1 MPSRRMPNFAD
12 PRNAIQPGRKDSLA
26 TWMAF
31 FGMTEDASGEYSKP
45 SDWARAAADEAF
57 VYACVKL
64 KAMSASAVPLRVYV
78 KAGSDLI
85 PADLASDAEA
95 AEYQKLLDTINPY
108 SMSASDFKGSLI
120 ASLAIYG
127 EAYVRKVRGRLGGAP
142 QELYLL
148 RAIDVHPK
156 VGKTWIESYEYR
168 PSKPE
173 DNEVISPKDMI
184 AFRLPGNFVD
194 VTRGLSPLSAIRREI
209 EVSIMAS
216 EHTNSLLRNMGVPAG
231 AWVAPK
237 DSDLTPQDQSAIKK
251 VLSAL
256 TGPKNAGKSAVL
268 PGGLEWQQLGIPEQ
282 DAQYL
287 NARKISRMAISSAMG
302 VPLALVGDDEHAG
315 VYRSVRDAEQVFW
328 RRMANE
334 LGWVASILD
343 SWLTPDFDG
352 GSGRLTVQFDVSGIE
367 ALRPTPQEELSLW
380 TALLDRRVVT
390 PNEMRAHFGIGAPVE
405 WGDIPLLN
413 GQPQENL
420 RGKTPGSVEPIPQ
433 MQVAVEDDHVVDAAP
448 IMAWFATEPKLYA
461 KPQVKSFA
469 AGGALDIAEMVGFDV
484 TAQQREVIEQG
495 LRRRYSAKQ
504 IVEGVPNDGYL
515 GLKGV

>member
-1 MPSRRMPNFAD
+1 
-12 PRNAIQPGRKDSLA
+12 
-26 TWMAF
+26 MAF
-31 FGMTEDASGEYSKP
+31 FGMLEDEPGEYSKP

-64 KAMSASAVPLRVYV
+64 KSMSASAVPLRVYV
-78 KAGSDLI
+78 KVGNDLI
-85 PADLASDAEA
+85 PADLSKDVEA
-95 AEYQKLLDTINPY
+95 AEYQKLLDNINPY
-108 SMSASDFKGSLI
+108 SMSSSDFKGSLV

-127 EAYVRKVRGRLGGAP
+127 EAYVRKVRGRMGGAP

-173 DNEVISPKDMI
+173 DNEIIDPKDMI
-184 AFRLPGNFVD
+184 ALRLPGNFVD

-216 EHTNSLLRNMGVPAG
+216 QHTNSLLRNMGVPAG

-251 VLSAL
+251 VLAAL
-256 TGPKNAGKSAVL
+256 TGPKNAGKAAVL
-268 PGGLEWQQLGIPEQ
+268 PGGLEWQQLGMPEQ

-334 LGWVASILD
+334 LGWVASIFD

-352 GSGRLTVQFDVSGIE
+352 GKGRLTVQFDVSGIE

-380 TALLDRRVVT
+380 TSLLDRRVVT
-390 PNEMRAHFGIGAPVE
+390 PNEVRAHFGIGAPVE

-413 GQPQENL
+413 GQPQNDL
-420 RGKTPGSVEPIPQ
+420 RGKTPGSVEPVPQ
-433 MQVAVEDDHVVDAAP
+433 MQVAVEADHVVDAAP
-448 IMAWFATEPKLYA
+448 IMSWFQDASRLYS
-461 KPQVKSFA
+461 KPQIKTFVT
-469 AGGALDIAEMVGFDV
+469 GGLLDIEAMVGFGV
-484 TAQQREVIEQG
+484 TDEQRSIIEQG
-495 LRRRYSAKQ
+495 LLRRYSAKQ
-504 IVEGVPNDGYL
+504 IVDGVPNDGYP

>member
-1 MPSRRMPNFAD
+1 MARRVPNFAD
-12 PRNAIQPGRKDSLA
+12 PRNVINPSKKDSLA

-31 FGMTEDASGEYSKP
+31 FGMLEEDSGEYSKP
-45 SDWARAAADEAF
+45 TDWARAAADEAF

-78 KAGSDLI
+78 KANHDLV
-85 PADLASDAEA
+85 PADLAEDAEA
-95 AEYQKLLDTINPY
+95 AEYQKLLDTVNPY
-108 SMSASDFKGSLI
+108 SMSAADFKGSI
-120 ASLAIYG
+120 VASLAVYG

-148 RAIDVHPK
+148 RPTDITPK

-168 PSKPE
+168 PAKPADAE
-173 DNEVISPKDMI
+173 IIDPKDMI

-194 VTRGLSPLSAIRREI
+194 PTHGLSPLSAIRREV

-216 EHTNSLLRNMGVPAG
+216 QHTNSLLRNMGVPAG

-251 VLSAL
+251 VLAAL

-268 PGGLEWQQLGIPEQ
+268 PGGLQWQQLGIPEQ

-302 VPLALVGDDEHAG
+302 VPLQLVGDDEHSG

-328 RRMANE
+328 RRMSNE

-367 ALRPTPQEELSLW
+367 ALRPTPQEELMLW
-380 TALLDRRVVT
+380 TSLLDRRVVT
-390 PNEMRAHFGIGAPVE
+390 PNEVRAHFGIGAPVE

-413 GQPQENL
+413 GQPQEGL
-420 RGKTPGSVEPIPQ
+420 LGKRPGQVEPVPQ
-433 MQVAVEDDHVVDAAP
+433 MQVAVQDDNVVDAAP
-448 IMAWFATEPKLYA
+448 IMSWFANEPRLYSL
-461 KPQVKSFA
+461 PEVKAFI
-469 AGGALDIAEMVGFDV
+469 AGGAIDLDAMVGCKTTTDE
-484 TAQQREVIEQG
+484 QLLIEQG

-504 IVEGVPNDGYL
+504 ILEGVPKDGYP
-515 GLKGV
+515 GLKGA